1 MVSARCP
8 FCNTVLVDKPDYPL
22 LFCPVEYCSYS
33 VDRSYYLKN
42 FPELVDIR
50 CPSDDL
56 YVDENGNDWP
66 F

>member
-22 LFCPVEYCSYS
+22 LFCPVEYCWYS

-56 YVDENGNDWP
+56 YVYENGNDWP